1 MQHKPLVLAGFALA
15 LSTAATAQS
24 EKQRPPLW
32 EVGGF
37 AVGATQQAY
46 PGSDEDVSRA
56 IALPYF
62 IYRGEWLRADRDT
75 AGLRALKTDRL
86 ELDVGFGGSLGA
98 RADKI
103 QAREG
108 MPRLGTM
115 VEVGPRLQV
124 RLGDVGAAG
133 SHGRWKVELPLRAV
147 FDVND
152 GWRHKGA
159 AFEPALVFER
169 RARNGWTYST
179 RVTGVWGDG
188 KLADTFYGVKA
199 SEALSTRPAF
209 TAKSGLIAWRL
220 GASASVP
227 LSEDW
232 RLFTFARWQTV
243 TGAANEASPLVRRE
257 SGWSGGIG
265 VTWTWK
271 RSAQTSSD

>member
-1 MQHKPLVLAGFALA
+1 MNLHPLAGAAAALV
-15 LSTAATAQS
+15 LSTAAIAQS
-24 EKQRPPLW
+24 EKSRPPLW

-62 IYRGEWLRADRDT
+62 IYRGEWLRADRET

-86 ELDVGFGGSLGA
+86 ELDIGFGGSLGA

-108 MPRLGTM
+108 MSRLGTM
-115 VEVGPRLQV
+115 VEAGPRLQV
-124 RLGDVGAAG
+124 RLGEATG
-133 SHGRWKVELPLRAV
+133 GRWKVELPLRAV
-147 FDVND
+147 FDLND

-199 SEALSTRPAF
+199 SEALATRPAY

-232 RLFTFARWQTV
+232 RLFTFARKQ
-243 TGAANEASPLVRRE
+243 ALQPA
-257 SGWSGGIG
+257 
-265 VTWTWK
+265 
-271 RSAQTSSD
+271 

>member
-1 MQHKPLVLAGFALA
+1 MQPKSLALAGFALA
-15 LSTAATAQS
+15 LSAPAMAQT
-24 EKQRPPLW
+24 ERQRPPLW

-37 AVGATQQAY
+37 ALGITQQAY

-56 IALPYF
+56 LAVPYF
-62 IYRGEWLRADRDT
+62 IYRGEVLRADRDT
-75 AGLRALKTDRL
+75 AGLRAVKTERW

-115 VEVGPRLQV
+115 VEAGPRLQV
-124 RLGDVGAAG
+124 RLGDLNAPGG
-133 SHGRWKVELPLRAV
+133 SGRWKVELPVRAV

-169 RARNGWTYST
+169 RARGGWTYST
-179 RVTGVWGDG
+179 RVAAVWGDG
-188 KLADTFYGVKA
+188 KLADTFYGVRA
-199 SEALSTRPAF
+199 SEALATRPAYA
-209 TAKSGLIAWRL
+209 AKSGLIAWRL

-243 TGAANEASPLVRRE
+243 AGAANEASPLVRRE

-265 VTWTWK
+265 VSWTWM
-271 RSAQTSSD
+271 RSAQSAKD